1 MSKSRDNLK
10 PNAFYWVIV
19 AATEGR
25 DHLFGSHVEW
35 QPARYIG
42 QSGDAD
48 ARLVWEILG
57 ENRDDYHHRVDVV
70 DFGPEI
76 VVPDRGCL

>member
-1 MSKSRDNLK
+1 MSSRDHLK
-10 PNAFYWVIV
+10 PNAFYWVLV
-19 AATEGR
+19 QPLVDGGADFAEAAT
-25 DHLFGSHVEW
+25 W

-57 ENRDDYHHRVDVV
+57 ENREDYHHRIDVI
-70 DFGPEI
+70 DFGPQI
-76 VVPDRGCL
+76 VLPDKGCL